1 MTRLPSWKGAAPWL
15 LVLILTVILVGLFQR
30 STGADVAEQARVEA
44 LVHEIVAL
52 DARLNQDLLKLR
64 HRQLQDYDAVAAAD
78 ERISALLQRLQAE
91 LQRHGSEAMTPVLAL
106 WQEKREGLERF
117 KQQNALLRNS
127 QDHFLNL
134 SSQLLRASDSPDGRG
149 SVPHSALLA
158 TVGREIME
166 FLIRGEAD
174 DMPAVA
180 ADLSALQDQV
190 VGWPLEVRRQV
201 LLMTAHGQQVLRH
214 RLDVE
219 SLLNE
224 LTGSPFAGS
233 LEASYRDYS
242 EIYRQDLKQAESY
255 RLLLALFALFL
266 IATVVY
272 IMVELKKSALELGHS
287 HAFLDNI
294 ANTLAEGILALD
306 RGGRITFAN
315 QRAEALLGAA
325 PGGLLG
331 RDAATVLW
339 PGAAPAEVSG
349 LARALA
355 TGAVFEGEDDF
366 VRSDGS
372 AFPVAVLGAPLR
384 GGEGD
389 ADQAG
394 YVASFRDVSEIKQA
408 EARLHLAARV
418 FDSLGEAMVVTDARG
433 RIQSVN
439 PAFSEVTGYSEAD
452 ARGRAPGHILAS
464 GQHDPAFYAQM
475 WQSLQE
481 QGKWQGEVINRRKS
495 GETYPEWLSITAI
508 KDGAGQVSQYV
519 GLFTDITDRKQAEA
533 HIHHLAYH
541 DPLTGLPNR
550 RLFYDRLENALRQ
563 AHRSRRKLAVLLLD
577 LDRFKAVND
586 TLGHDQGDLL
596 LKEVGARLSLCLR
609 EGDTL
614 ARLGGD
620 EFVLLLPEVLSAEDA
635 SIVAGKL
642 LAQFDQPVRL
652 GEREIFASTSIGI
665 ALYPADGEDGESL
678 LKHADVAMYAAKDG
692 GRAAYRFFIASH
704 NERSLERLEL
714 ENDLRRAVEGEQL
727 LLYYQPQIGASS
739 GRIAGVEALVR
750 WRHPTRGLV
759 MPDSFIALAENAGLI
774 DAIGHWCLVAAC
786 RQLRAWQEQGVPV
799 PRVAVN
805 VSARQLRRWDFAQ
818 EVLQVVTQS
827 GIDPAG
833 LELELTESSLADDPE
848 QILAIFST
856 LRQAGVRVSIDDF
869 GTGYSSLSYL
879 SRYPVD
885 EVKIDR
891 SFVSRLLDD
900 REARSVVRAVI
911 LLAHGLG
918 MRTVAEGVE
927 TEAQWQ
933 VLSDLD
939 CDELQ
944 GYLFSKPV
952 PPHQIPLLKGDWQR
966 SESRLPV

>member
-372 AFPVAVLGAPLR
+372 AFPVAVLG
-384 GGEGD
+384 
-389 ADQAG
+389 QC
-394 YVASFRDVSEIKQA
+394 
-408 EARLHLAARV
+408 
-418 FDSLGEAMVVTDARG
+418 
-433 RIQSVN
+433 
-439 PAFSEVTGYSEAD
+439 
-452 ARGRAPGHILAS
+452 
-464 GQHDPAFYAQM
+464 
-475 WQSLQE
+475 
-481 QGKWQGEVINRRKS
+481 
-495 GETYPEWLSITAI
+495 
-508 KDGAGQVSQYV
+508 
-519 GLFTDITDRKQAEA
+519 
-533 HIHHLAYH
+533 
-541 DPLTGLPNR
+541 LP
-550 RLFYDRLENALRQ
+550 
-563 AHRSRRKLAVLLLD
+563 
-577 LDRFKAVND
+577 
-586 TLGHDQGDLL
+586 
-596 LKEVGARLSLCLR
+596 
-609 EGDTL
+609 
-614 ARLGGD
+614 
-620 EFVLLLPEVLSAEDA
+620 
-635 SIVAGKL
+635 
-642 LAQFDQPVRL
+642 
-652 GEREIFASTSIGI
+652 
-665 ALYPADGEDGESL
+665 
-678 LKHADVAMYAAKDG
+678 G
-692 GRAAYRFFIASH
+692 GRAGGAPAGRRGRH
-704 NERSLERLEL
+704 RPGRL
-714 ENDLRRAVEGEQL
+714 
-727 LLYYQPQIGASS
+727 
-739 GRIAGVEALVR
+739 
-750 WRHPTRGLV
+750 RGLL
-759 MPDSFIALAENAGLI
+759 PR
-774 DAIGHWCLVAAC
+774 
-786 RQLRAWQEQGVPV
+786 RQR
-799 PRVAVN
+799 N
-805 VSARQLRRWDFAQ
+805 
-818 EVLQVVTQS
+818 
-827 GIDPAG
+827 
-833 LELELTESSLADDPE
+833 
-848 QILAIFST
+848 
-856 LRQAGVRVSIDDF
+856 QAG
-869 GTGYSSLSYL
+869 
-879 SRYPVD
+879 
-885 EVKIDR
+885 
-891 SFVSRLLDD
+891 
-900 REARSVVRAVI
+900 
-911 LLAHGLG
+911 
-918 MRTVAEGVE
+918 
-927 TEAQWQ
+927 
-933 VLSDLD
+933 
-939 CDELQ
+939 
-944 GYLFSKPV
+944 
-952 PPHQIPLLKGDWQR
+952 
-966 SESRLPV
+966 